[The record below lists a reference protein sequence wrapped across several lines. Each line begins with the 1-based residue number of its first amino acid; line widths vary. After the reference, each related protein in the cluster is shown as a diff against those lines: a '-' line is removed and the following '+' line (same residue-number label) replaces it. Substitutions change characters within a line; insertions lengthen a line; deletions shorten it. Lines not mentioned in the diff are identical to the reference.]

1 MNRIDELFNRKP
13 AGILNIFITAGYPTL
28 HALEDI
34 LPALERSGA
43 DLVEIGMPYSDPLAD
58 GTTIQQSSQIALQN
72 GMTLELLF
80 AQLRVIRPKIKL
92 PLVIMGYYNQVMQF
106 GEDRF
111 LDQCVKAGIDGL
123 ILPDLPMEEYEEQ
136 LAHKCQERGIGVSF
150 LITPQTSESR
160 IRKAD
165 ALSRGFLYMVADA
178 SITGASNGIS
188 NRQIEY
194 FERIQDLALETPRL
208 IGFGISDAAA
218 FQTASQYSRGAIIG
232 SAFIRALADKSD
244 VASASGEFVQQIL
257 QTENSLS

>member
-1 MNRIDELFNRKP
+1 MNRIEKLFDRKP
-13 AGILNIFITAGYPTL
+13 AGILNIFITAGYPKL
-28 HALEDI
+28 DSLEDI
-34 LPALERSGA
+34 LPALERAGA

-58 GTTIQQSSQIALQN
+58 GTTIQESSQIALRN

-80 AQLRVIRPKIKL
+80 AQLRVIRPQIEL
-92 PLVIMGYYNQVMQF
+92 PLVLMGYYNQVMQF

-111 LDQCVKAGIDGL
+111 LDQCVQAGIDGL

-136 LAHKCQERGIGVSF
+136 LAQKCQNRGIGVSF
-150 LITPQTSESR
+150 LITPQTSEGR

-178 SITGASNGIS
+178 SITGASSGIS
-188 NRQIEY
+188 DGQIAY
-194 FERIQDLALETPRL
+194 FERIQNLHLETPRL

-232 SAFIRALADKSD
+232 SAFIRALADKPH
-244 VASASGEFVQQIL
+244 VATATEQFVQQIL